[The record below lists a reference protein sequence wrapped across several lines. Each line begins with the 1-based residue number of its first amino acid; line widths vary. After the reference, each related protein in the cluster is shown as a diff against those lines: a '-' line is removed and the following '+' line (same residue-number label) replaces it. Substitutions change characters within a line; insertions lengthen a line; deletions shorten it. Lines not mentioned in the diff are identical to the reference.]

1 MKIDFQFDTKYGMF
15 ADAIHLEDDVAYSDA
30 EIEAMKQQRLK
41 NWLAIVE
48 DQLNQPGTEE

>member
-1 MKIDFQFDTKYGMF
+1 MRLNPIPDIQFYNT
-15 ADAIHLEDDVAYSDA
+15 